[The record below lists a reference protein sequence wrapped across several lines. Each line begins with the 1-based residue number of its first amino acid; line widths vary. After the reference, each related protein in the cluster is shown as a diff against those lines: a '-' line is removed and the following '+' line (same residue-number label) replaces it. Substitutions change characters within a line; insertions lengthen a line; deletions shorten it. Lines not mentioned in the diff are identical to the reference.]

1 MLLVALTGNYGMGKS
16 TVLSLFRD
24 FGFSTLDAD
33 RIVGSLFRK
42 KEILEKIMQ
51 LMGSTVFNDNG
62 SLNKKRVA
70 EVIFKNAS
78 LKHSLEN
85 LLHPFVFEKIRHFA
99 ENMNVHDN
107 ILIIAAPLVY
117 ERRYEDRF
125 DKIIVVHTTEETSL
139 KRLGMKGV
147 PKKDALLRLKA
158 QLPITEKMK
167 RADFLI
173 DNNGTLTETKM
184 QVEKLYKKLLKEAGN
199 GNNQRARRLKRKLS

>member
-1 MLLVALTGNYGMGKS
+1 L
-16 TVLSLFRD
+16 R
-24 FGFSTLDAD
+24 
-33 RIVGSLFRK
+33 
-42 KEILEKIMQ
+42 
-51 LMGSTVFNDNG
+51 
-62 SLNKKRVA
+62 
-70 EVIFKNAS
+70 
-78 LKHSLEN
+78 HSLED
-85 LLHPFVFEKIRHFA
+85 LLHPFVFEKIKIFA
-99 ENMNVHDN
+99 EKMNAHDN

-125 DKIIVVHTTEETSL
+125 NKIIVVHTTEETAL

-147 PKKDALLRLKA
+147 PKKDAFLRLKA